1 MSGEESKDI
10 NEYEYKELEGQWW
23 LEKDWIFPPE
33 DDREPS
39 TYQLIHDFIIN
50 KVVPKSECVE
60 LSSHFLPRI
69 IVIEAEHPR
78 RGIEYARIILSPT
91 DVREGRP
98 DVEPDLIIHIKYYDF
113 VRVLDGE
120 LDIMCPLFQ
129 GQGWLI
135 GNIVTGF
142 DMKDLMDVANG
153 HELIPRAK
161 AWPIGHP

>member
-1 MSGEESKDI
+1 MSEEEKKG
-10 NEYEYKELEGQWW
+10 YEYKEMEGQWW
-23 LEKDWIFPPE
+23 FEKDWIFPPE
-33 DDREPS
+33 EENQEPS

-50 KVVPKSECVE
+50 KVIPNAHCVE

-69 IVIEAEHPR
+69 IVIEAEHPK
-78 RGIEYARIILSPT
+78 RGFEYARIILSPT

-98 DVEPDLIIHIKYYDF
+98 DVEPDLVVHIKYYDF

-120 LDIMCPLFQ
+120 LDIMSPLFQ
-129 GQGWLI
+129 GQGWLL

-142 DMKDLMDVANG
+142 DLKDLLDVANG
-153 HELIPRAK
+153 YELMPRAK